1 MANDININV
10 VAQVQGAIAP
20 LRQVEQQVQRVGG
33 QVDRSTSAVRN
44 NAMAYSRNGTQ
55 LRRWAKGALQQA
67 GFQVGD
73 FAVQVANGTNGIQ
86 AFGQQGS
93 QLLGIFGPIGAVLGA
108 AVAIFSAVAVAAS
121 KAGGEVQN
129 LGGVLGSLET
139 PVRSAIDAVKE
150 FGQIFGGFGQVI
162 LQNVDTLL
170 ILIGLI
176 GVRYVIGV
184 IRAAAVTTT
193 FTGVMYGLGVA
204 VGTVNKILMRFLPFL
219 ILAGIAKMIE
229 LFMRAVNGVG
239 GFGEALKLVG
249 NLLLEF
255 VNYGGIQLRRFLIF
269 FEILYNDVKLIW
281 AKMIQFMSQ
290 ELADFLTYVAP
301 TINGIADLLQMD
313 DIVDPMGMQAWAS
326 SFEGP
331 VRRIEAEIEA
341 LRRQSR
347 DLNNE
352 GLEGIL
358 TAWNELADAVRA
370 GTQEVVIF
378 GDTVPDALQGAG
390 DEVDEINDKINSLYQ
405 SIGKSIEDA
414 FMSIVDGT
422 KSAKEAFKAMA
433 RDIIAQLYRVLVVQ
447 RMVGSF
453 NVATGE
459 GSGIVGALGKV
470 FGGFGMRAQGGAV
483 SANRPY
489 IVGEKGPEMLVPST
503 SGRVIPNN
511 QLGGGGGQV
520 IVNQT
525 INVSTGVQQTV
536 RTEIKQMMPQIAESA
551 KQAVVDAKRRGGSYG
566 RAFA

>member
-20 LRQVEQQVQRVGG
+20 LKQVEQQVRRVGG

-44 NAMAYSRNGTQ
+44 NAMAYTRNGTQ

-67 GFQVGD
+67 GYQVGD

-121 KAGGEVQN
+121 KAGGEMQN
-129 LGGVLGSLET
+129 LSGLLGSLEA
-139 PVRSAIDAVKE
+139 PVRAAVDAVKD
-150 FGQIFGGFGQVI
+150 FAQIFGGLSQVI
-162 LQNVDTLL
+162 LQNVDTL
-170 ILIGLI
+170 IIFIALIGA
-176 GVRYVIGV
+176 RYVASM
-184 IRAAAVTTT
+184 IRAAAATTT
-193 FTGVMYGLGVA
+193 FTGAMYRLGVV
-204 VGTVNKILMRFLPFL
+204 VGTVNKIFMRFLPFL
-219 ILAGIAKMIE
+219 ILAAVAKLIE
-229 LFMRAVNGVG
+229 LFMRLVKGAGSLG
-239 GFGEALKLVG
+239 DAIKLLG
-249 NLLLEF
+249 DLF
-255 VNYGGIQLRRFLIF
+255 SAFINYVVAQLPRLPIE
-269 FEILYNDVKLIW
+269 FEILKKEIQLIW
-281 AKMIQFMSQ
+281 ARMIKFMAQ
-290 ELADFLTYVAP
+290 EIADFLTYVAP
-301 TINGIADLLQMD
+301 TINGIADLLEMEN
-313 DIVDPMGMQAWAS
+313 IIDPMGMQAWADQ
-326 SFEGP
+326 FVGP
-331 VRRIEAEIEA
+331 IMRLEREIADLEAQSQA
-341 LRRQSR
+341 LGT
-347 DLNNE
+347 E
-352 GLEGIL
+352 GLEGL
-358 TAWNELADAVRA
+358 TEAWQAVVDAVRA
-370 GTQEVVIF
+370 GTEEVVIF
-378 GDTVPDALQGAG
+378 GDTVPDALDDAG
-390 DEVDEINDKINSLYQ
+390 DAVEEINDKINSLYQ

-422 KSAKEAFKAMA
+422 KNAKEAFKAMA

-447 RMVGSF
+447 RMVGQF
-453 NVATGE
+453 DVATGT
-459 GSGIVGALGKV
+459 GSGIVGALGKI

-489 IVGEKGPEMLVPST
+489 IVGERGPEMLVPST

-511 QLGGGGGQV
+511 QLGGGSGQV